1 MTTSTELFD
10 RLQHVLAAEPE
21 LADSPNDLVARI
33 REEAGVISNAEVL
46 SILRQLRNE
55 THGLGQLDGL
65 LSGTGVT
72 DIVVNGPKNV
82 FVDRGQ
88 GLQPA
93 GVTFQDDAEVRR
105 LATRLAVGCGSRL
118 DDAQPFANGRMPRP
132 DGTSLRIH
140 AVLAPPAE
148 GGTCLSVRVL
158 RQQRAS
164 LQALADN
171 GTVPHDIAKLLAGIV
186 RARISFLVI
195 GGTGSG
201 KTTLLSALMGAV
213 PDTERILIIEDT
225 SELCPQHPH
234 TVSLIS
240 RGANAEGEGE
250 ITMAE
255 LLRQSLRM
263 RPDRIVVGEIRG
275 REVCDL
281 LAALNTGHD
290 GGAGTLHANSL
301 KEVPARMEAL
311 AALGGMDRDALHAQ
325 LAAAVDVV
333 FTMERDREGAR
344 HLAEIGVL
352 TGNPVTAA
360 VVWSRDNGP
369 QPGFAELARRAGLG
383 ADGEVAS

>member
-1 MTTSTELFD
+1 
-10 RLQHVLAAEPE
+10 
-21 LADSPNDLVARI
+21 
-33 REEAGVISNAEVL
+33 
-46 SILRQLRNE
+46 
-55 THGLGQLDGL
+55 
-65 LSGTGVT
+65 
-72 DIVVNGPKNV
+72 
-82 FVDRGQ
+82 
-88 GLQPA
+88 
-93 GVTFQDDAEVRR
+93 
-105 LATRLAVGCGSRL
+105 
-118 DDAQPFANGRMPRP
+118 
-132 DGTSLRIH
+132 
-140 AVLAPPAE
+140 
-148 GGTCLSVRVL
+148 
-158 RQQRAS
+158 
-164 LQALADN
+164 
-171 GTVPHDIAKLLAGIV
+171 
-186 RARISFLVI
+186 
-195 GGTGSG
+195 
-201 KTTLLSALMGAV
+201 
-213 PDTERILIIEDT
+213 
-225 SELCPQHPH
+225 
-234 TVSLIS
+234 
-240 RGANAEGEGE
+240 
-250 ITMAE
+250 MAE

-333 FTMERDREGAR
+333 FTMERDREGVR